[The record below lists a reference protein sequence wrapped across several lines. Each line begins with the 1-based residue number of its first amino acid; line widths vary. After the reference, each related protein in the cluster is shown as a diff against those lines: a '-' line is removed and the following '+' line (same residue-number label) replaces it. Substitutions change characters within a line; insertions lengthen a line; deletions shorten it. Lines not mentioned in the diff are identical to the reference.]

1 MVLAAAV
8 SALHA
13 WVMALVA
20 VFIACM
26 AADIVLAE
34 ATPLVAADV
43 IRVDAVLTLA
53 AADETFFAAGALVGM
68 TLVVLRVPEPATV
81 LRIAL
86 PATVLR
92 VAGLAAA
99 LRVPVPTADLRAA
112 VLAAAL
118 RVPVPATALL
128 PALTFGWL
136 AALMD
141 TLLPVR
147 RTRAISAEPRRVAE

>member
-53 AADETFFAAGALVGM
+53 AADETFFAAGALVCM
-68 TLVVLRVPEPATV
+68 TLAVLRVPEPATA
-81 LRIAL
+81 LRVAL

-92 VAGLAAA
+92 IAGLAAA

>member
-1 MVLAAAV
+1 
-8 SALHA
+8 
-13 WVMALVA
+13 MALVA

-68 TLVVLRVPEPATV
+68 TLAVLRVPEPATV
-81 LRIAL
+81 LRIA
-86 PATVLR
+86 
-92 VAGLAAA
+92 GLAAA
-99 LRVPVPTADLRAA
+99 LRVPVPAAD
-112 VLAAAL
+112 
-118 RVPVPATALL
+118 LL

-147 RTRAISAEPRRVAE
+147 RTRAISAEPRRVAEWVLVCTGIDLPPC

>member
-53 AADETFFAAGALVGM
+53 AADETFLAAGALVDM

>member
-1 MVLAAAV
+1 MVLAAEV

-68 TLVVLRVPEPATV
+68 TLAVLRVPEPATV
-81 LRIAL
+81 LRIA
-86 PATVLR
+86 
-92 VAGLAAA
+92 GLAAA
-99 LRVPVPTADLRAA
+99 LRVPVPAADLRAA

-147 RTRAISAEPRRVAE
+147 RAATSSRVSPSLHWH